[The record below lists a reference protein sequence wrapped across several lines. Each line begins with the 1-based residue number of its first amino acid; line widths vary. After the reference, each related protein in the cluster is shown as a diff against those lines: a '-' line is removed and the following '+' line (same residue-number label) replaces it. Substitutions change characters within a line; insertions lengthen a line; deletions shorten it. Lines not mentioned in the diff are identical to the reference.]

1 MRAVVVSGIWP
12 PDVGGPASHA
22 PALAR
27 FLVGRAHVVE
37 VVTTAS
43 SAPAA
48 EAFPVRWVSR
58 RLPPGARHAAV
69 AAGVARAARRA
80 DVVYATSMVRRAV
93 GAATAARRPVVVKLV
108 ADEAYERARRSGRF
122 PGSLEEYQTW
132 PGERRDRALRRSRTV
147 ALGRAA
153 HVFVPSAYLRDVALG
168 WGLDPSRISVLPN
181 PAPPLPMLPPREE
194 LRAALGAPAGP
205 LLAFAGRLTSQK
217 ALGDLL
223 SALATV
229 EGATLVLLGEGPE
242 REALERQAAQLG
254 LAGRVRFLGGGARE
268 DVLRL
273 FAAADAAVLSS
284 AWENFP
290 HTVVEALAVGTP
302 VVATAVGGVP
312 EIVVEED
319 NGLLVPARDTAAL
332 GAALRRITGDDDLRA
347 RLAARAAPSV
357 AHLAE
362 DVLLVQ
368 VEEQLLRAVGR

>member
-1 MRAVVVSGIWP
+1 VRVVVVSGIWP

-22 PALAR
+22 PAVAR
-27 FLVGRAHVVE
+27 FLLGRGHAVE

-58 RLPPGARHAAV
+58 RLPPGVRHAAV
-69 AAGVARAARRA
+69 AARVARAARRA

-93 GAATAARRPVVVKLV
+93 GAATVARRPAVVKLV

-122 PGSLEEYQTW
+122 SGSLEEFQAW
-132 PGERRDRALRRSRTV
+132 PGERRDQALRHSRTA
-147 ALGRAA
+147 ALDRAA

-181 PAPPLPMLPPREE
+181 PAPPLPTLPPREE
-194 LRAALGAPAGP
+194 LRARLDAPRGP

-217 ALGDLL
+217 ALDDLL
-223 SALATV
+223 SALASV
-229 EGATLVLLGEGPE
+229 EGATLLLLGEGPE
-242 REALERQAAQLG
+242 REALEREAARLG
-254 LAGRVRFLGGGARE
+254 LTGRVRFLGGGVRD

-273 FAAADAAVLSS
+273 FAAADAVVLSS

-312 EIVVEED
+312 EVVVHED
-319 NGLLVPARDTAAL
+319 NGLLVPPHDVAAL

-357 AHLAE
+357 AQLAE
-362 DVLLVQ
+362 DVLLAQ
-368 VEEQLLRAVGR
+368 VEEQLIRTVAR

>member
-27 FLVGRAHVVE
+27 FLTGRGHGVE

-43 SAPAA
+43 SAPPA
-48 EAFPVRWVSR
+48 EAFPVHWVSR
-58 RLPPGARHAAV
+58 RLPSGARHAAV
-69 AAGVARAARRA
+69 AARVARAARPA

-93 GAATAARRPVVVKLV
+93 GAATLARRPVVVKLV

-122 PGSLEEYQTW
+122 PGSLEDFQSW
-132 PGERRDRALRRSRTV
+132 PGDRRDRALRRSRT
-147 ALGRAA
+147 ASLARAA

-181 PAPPLPMLPPREE
+181 PAPPLPVLPSRDE
-194 LRAALGAPAGP
+194 LRAALDAPPGR
-205 LLAFAGRLTSQK
+205 LLAFAGRLTVQK
-217 ALGDLL
+217 ALRDLL
-223 SALATV
+223 SALASV
-229 EGATLVLLGEGPE
+229 EGVTLLILGEGPE
-242 REALERQAAQLG
+242 RAALERQAAQLG
-254 LAGRVRFLGGGARE
+254 LGRRVRFLGGGVRE
-268 DVLRL
+268 DVLRV

-312 EIVVEED
+312 EVVLHED
-319 NGLLVPARDTAAL
+319 NGLLVPAHDVTAL
-332 GAALRRITGDDDLRA
+332 GVALRRITGDDDLRA

-362 DVLLVQ
+362 DVLLAQ
-368 VEEQLLRAVGR
+368 VEAELLRAVGR

>member
-1 MRAVVVSGIWP
+1 MRALVVSGIWP

-27 FLVGRAHVVE
+27 FLVARGHAVE

-43 SAPAA
+43 SPPPA
-48 EAFPVRWVSR
+48 ESFPVRWVSR
-58 RLPPGARHAAV
+58 GLPPGVRHVAV
-69 AAGVARAARRA
+69 AAQVTRAARRA

-93 GAATAARRPVVVKLV
+93 GAASLARRPTVVKLV

-122 PGSLEEYQTW
+122 RGSLEEFQTW

-181 PAPPLPMLPPREE
+181 PAPPLPALPPRKE
-194 LRAALGAPAGP
+194 LRAALDPPPGP
-205 LLAFAGRLTSQK
+205 LLAFAGRLTRQK

-223 SALATV
+223 SALVSV
-229 EGATLVLLGEGPE
+229 EGVALLLLGEGPE
-242 REALERQAAQLG
+242 RDSLEREAGRLG
-254 LAGRVRFLGGGARE
+254 LAGRVRFLGGGVRD

-312 EIVVEED
+312 EVVLHED
-319 NGLLVPARDTAAL
+319 NGLLVPAHDVAAL

-362 DVLLVQ
+362 AVLLGQ
-368 VEEQLLRAVGR
+368 VEAQLLRAVRR

>member
-27 FLVGRAHVVE
+27 FLVRRGHAVE
-37 VVTTAS
+37 VVTTAA

-69 AAGVARAARRA
+69 VARVARAARGA

-93 GAATAARRPVVVKLV
+93 GAATLARRPVVVKLV

-122 PGSLEEYQTW
+122 PGSLEEFQTW
-132 PGERRDRALRRSRTV
+132 PGERRDRALRRSRTA

-153 HVFVPSAYLRDVALG
+153 HVFVPSGYLRDVALG
-168 WGLDPSRISVLPN
+168 WGLDPARISVLPN
-181 PAPPLPMLPPREE
+181 PAPPLPALPSRSE
-194 LRAALGAPAGP
+194 LRTRLGAPPGP

-223 SALATV
+223 SALGSA
-229 EGATLVLLGEGPE
+229 EGATLLLLGEGPE
-242 REALERQAAQLG
+242 REALERETARLG
-254 LAGRVRFLGGGARE
+254 LTGRVRFLGGGVRD

-312 EIVVEED
+312 EVVVHED
-319 NGLLVPARDTAAL
+319 NGLLVPAHDVTAL
-332 GAALRRITGDDDLRA
+332 GAALRRITTDDDLRA

-368 VEEQLLRAVGR
+368 VEEQLLRAVDR